1 MELEYIKIKIL
12 ISFLKFIVKEQIK
25 LIKANLEAY
34 DYAWMR
40 EMDDEAREIFVV
52 EKAKYSNQVEVAQK
66 AMAEGFDDEIIARL
80 TGLEVEEIET
90 LRNALSS

>member
-52 EKAKYSNQVEVAQK
+52 EKAKYTKQVEVAQK